1 MTKALTVA
9 ALLLFT
15 ASCNDAKKEAAMEST
30 TDTTATAA
38 APAPAHQYA
47 EKATY
52 SSAFEIGDPSQAD
65 KVIDLWKQ
73 FDENTLDK
81 GLDLFADTVTVWD
94 ANGWRYHGTRDS
106 MMNMVKKMRA
116 GMSSS
121 KSVLVAV
128 VPLKSTDMNENW
140 VSIYGTEYTT
150 VKNKK
155 DSADIQENWRF
166 DKNGKINMMHSY
178 RRKK

>member
-9 ALLLFT
+9 ALLLFSV
-15 ASCNDAKKEAAMEST
+15 SCNDTKTEAAAEPAA
-30 TDTTATAA
+30 DTTAEAS
-38 APAPAHQYA
+38 APAPPHQYA
-47 EKATY
+47 VKANY
-52 SSAFEIGDPSQAD
+52 SSSFELGDPNQAD
-65 KVIDLWKQ
+65 KVIELWKQ
-73 FDENTLDK
+73 FDENALEK
-81 GLDLFADTVTVWD
+81 GLDLFADTVTVWMAD
-94 ANGWRYHGTRDS
+94 GWKYHGTRDS
-106 MMNMVKKMRA
+106 LMKIMKKVRGDYGA
-116 GMSSS
+116 V

-128 VPLKSTDMNENW
+128 VPLKATDLDENW